1 MKNIISKLQKLN
13 IEISNTEPY
22 TDLTDAAI
30 YLGGLYDGIHIS
42 IGDGYY
48 SVVKACEDGC
58 FLFVDGKGNLEA
70 ELQDALNSNE

>member
-1 MKNIISKLQKLN
+1 MKNIIAQLKKLN
-13 IEISNTEPY
+13 IAISSTEPY

-30 YLGGLYDGIHIS
+30 NLGGSYDGIHIS

-48 SVVKACEDGC
+48 SVVKECEDGC
-58 FLFVDGKGNLEA
+58 FLFVDGKGNLEN